1 MGMDKKC
8 ALLLVTLA
16 TVMGCVHTRDLVTNF
31 PSYLWVDS
39 AENEVSR
46 EVHRFDLYMR
56 ELNSMRNSQIKE
68 HNRLSK
74 AASIWG
80 ISNGTVTLAA
90 VSAGQAATAL
100 DLDPT
105 IAAVSGVTVA
115 VGGLS
120 IFVMELSGI
129 KGRLSNAHER
139 YLSTKIII
147 QEADLKFRTLADSLM
162 DSDPKIMSTALRE
175 LKNLN
180 AKLQQFIALGD
191 I

>member
-1 MGMDKKC
+1 MRMDRKC

-56 ELNSMRNSQIKE
+56 ELNSMRNSQIND
-68 HNRLSK
+68 HNRLST

-90 VSAGQAATAL
+90 VSA
-100 DLDPT
+100 
-105 IAAVSGVTVA
+105 
-115 VGGLS
+115 
-120 IFVMELSGI
+120 
-129 KGRLSNAHER
+129 
-139 YLSTKIII
+139 
-147 QEADLKFRTLADSLM
+147 
-162 DSDPKIMSTALRE
+162 
-175 LKNLN
+175 
-180 AKLQQFIALGD
+180 
-191 I
+191 